1 MKKILFLLILVLA
14 AAAAFYL
21 TVYEKEGTLEGLGRQ
36 VDESIEK
43 IKYGDESTMEKA
55 GRKLRE
61 TADELQEDM
70 KE

>member
-1 MKKILFLLILVLA
+1 MKKFLFLLILVL

-70 KE
+70 KK